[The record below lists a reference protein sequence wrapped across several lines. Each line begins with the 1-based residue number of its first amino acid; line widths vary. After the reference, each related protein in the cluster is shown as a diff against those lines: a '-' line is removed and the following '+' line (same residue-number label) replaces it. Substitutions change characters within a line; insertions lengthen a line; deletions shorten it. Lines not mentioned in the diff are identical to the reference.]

1 MLISVWLP
9 WCSWSSLPSAISEN
23 AHTEEQIFNTLPSQG
38 QPLVA
43 RATYGRYLMILTEA
57 GDGTQI
63 FSGYRQVPFKRYAK
77 ILDHF
82 GLELNEKEF
91 VVTGGQ
97 QVGDNI
103 DYFVVARSNQ
113 SVAFMQ
119 AAGEQYPVVSDGE
132 YHFSVGR
139 FPLITEVRF
148 LDFRFIDSA
157 GNDLG
162 FSSFTQN

>member
-1 MLISVWLP
+1 M
-9 WCSWSSLPSAISEN
+9 
-23 AHTEEQIFNTLPSQG
+23 
-38 QPLVA
+38 
-43 RATYGRYLMILTEA
+43 
-57 GDGTQI
+57 
-63 FSGYRQVPFKRYAK
+63 RQ

-82 GLELNEKEF
+82 GLDLQEKEF

-132 YHFSVGR
+132 NHFSVGR
-139 FPLITEVRF
+139 FPLIIEARF
-148 LDFRFIDSA
+148 LDFRFIDST
-157 GNDLG
+157 GTDLG
-162 FSSFTQN
+162 FTSYTQK